1 MQTAFSISTEE
12 VLVHLFTQIAIILA
26 ASKAVGALFV
36 RWGQSRSIGEILT
49 GVMLG
54 PSLFGWLAPGVFAA
68 IFKPEGPSILPWF
81 SHMGLVLAL
90 FLIGMEFD
98 FRTVVPHA
106 GKVVAAAAGTLLG
119 PLLLGA
125 AIAPWLWSLEPG
137 NGSQLAYTLF
147 VGMTMAITAIP
158 IMGRILMELGLTKTR
173 VGVLA
178 ITTGAFKDLLTWF
191 LLVLVIGIARPP
203 FDPLKILK
211 MVVATALLATFCLT
225 LGRRWITMFQRRW
238 GWDGD
243 RPSGAMIGF
252 LLIGLMLLA
261 AATAWIGIF
270 AIFGSFLAGVTVS
283 SDRRLA
289 EAVSDRLHDLTIH
302 LFLPIFFTYTGLR
315 CDLSSLQGSL
325 WLAMIVVTLVGSLGS
340 GGVAWAFARISGL
353 ARKEATAF
361 GVLINTPGLM
371 VLILLNLGL
380 DLEVIP
386 KGLFS
391 VLIGS
396 AMIRNLLV
404 TPVLRSVIPGS
415 GEGKPSESRL
425 REASTSGN
433 L

>member
-1 MQTAFSISTEE
+1 VQTAFSISTEE
-12 VLVHLFTQIAIILA
+12 VLVHLFMQIAIILA
-26 ASKAVGALFV
+26 ASKSVGALFA
-36 RWGQSRSIGEILT
+36 RCGQSRSVGEILT

-54 PSLFGWLAPGVFAA
+54 PSLFGWLAPGAFAA
-68 IFKPEGPSILPWF
+68 IFRPEGPSILPWF

-119 PLLLGA
+119 SLLLGA
-125 AIAPWLWSLEPG
+125 AIAPWLWSIVPG
-137 NGSQLAYTLF
+137 SGSRLAYTLF
-147 VGMTMAITAIP
+147 LGMTMAITAIP
-158 IMGRILMELGLTKTR
+158 IMGRILMELDLTKTR

-178 ITTGAFKDLLTWF
+178 ITTGAFKDLLTWL

-211 MVVATALLATFCLT
+211 MVAATGLLATFALT
-225 LGRRWITMFQRRW
+225 IGRRAIAWFQRRW
-238 GWDGD
+238 GWKGEH
-243 RPSGAMIGF
+243 PSGAMIGF

-261 AATAWIGIF
+261 ATTAWIGIF
-270 AIFGSFLAGVTVS
+270 AIFGAFLAGVTVS

-325 WLAMIVVTLVGSLGS
+325 WLAMILVTLVGSLGS
-340 GGVAWAFARISGL
+340 GGIAWAFARISGL
-353 ARKEATAF
+353 SRAEAIAY
-361 GVLINTPGLM
+361 GALINTPGLM

-391 VLIGS
+391 VLVGS

-404 TPVLRSVIPGS
+404 TPLLRRVSPGC
-415 GEGKPSESRL
+415 GEAK
-425 REASTSGN
+425 TSAHRIQQA
-433 L
+433 

>member
-1 MQTAFSISTEE
+1 MQTAFSISTEG

-26 ASKAVGALFV
+26 ASKSVGALFV

-54 PSLFGWLAPGVFAA
+54 PSLFGWLAPDVFAA
-68 IFKPEGPSILPWF
+68 IFKPAGPSILPWF

-106 GKVVAAAAGTLLG
+106 GKVVAAAAGTLFG

-125 AIAPWLWSLEPG
+125 AIAPWLWTLEPG
-137 NGSQLAYTLF
+137 SGSQLAYTLF
-147 VGMTMAITAIP
+147 LGMTMAITAIP

-203 FDPLKILK
+203 LDPLKMLK
-211 MVVATALLATFCLT
+211 MVAATALLAMFCLT
-225 LGRRWITMFQRRW
+225 LGRRAIAMFERRW
-238 GWDGD
+238 GWDGE

-252 LLIGLMLLA
+252 LLIGLMLMA
-261 AATAWIGIF
+261 AATANIGIF

-283 SDRRLA
+283 SNRRLA
-289 EAVSDRLHDLTIH
+289 EAVSDRLHDITIH

-315 CDLSSLQGSL
+315 CDLSSLHGSL

-340 GGVAWAFARISGL
+340 GGIAWTFARISGL
-353 ARKEATAF
+353 SRAEAVAF

-380 DLEVIP
+380 DLDVIP

-404 TPVLRSVIPGS
+404 TPVLRRVTSDFGDA
-415 GEGKPSESRL
+415 KPSEHRI
-425 REASTSGN
+425 REASAS
-433 L
+433 